1 MFRLF
6 TMLFLVCLLAG
17 CGRSSPS
24 NYYILDSGAVPA
36 APQILPGK
44 SLRIA
49 QVYIPGYLNRNNMVS
64 RSAGRSNIDLAEF
77 HLWAEPLGAGVG
89 RVLEEI
95 LVEPMRNSGVAVL
108 PVGTDSPGD
117 YVLTV
122 DLQRL
127 DGNFNATAVL
137 QCQWTLYDRA
147 ERAIRRGQFSAEE
160 PVAGTEY
167 AALADAESRLVQNL
181 ANYLAQQLGPVMQ

>member
-1 MFRLF
+1 MFKIWSL
-6 TMLFLVCLLAG
+6 LLLVCLLPG

-24 NYYILDSGAVPA
+24 NYYILDSGADPA
-36 APQILPGK
+36 APQILPAK

-49 QVYIPGYLNRNNMVS
+49 QVYIPGYLNRNNIVS
-64 RSAGRSNIDLAEF
+64 RTSGRSNIDLAEF

-95 LVEPMRNSGVAVL
+95 LVEPMRNAGVAVL

-117 YVLTV
+117 FVLTV

-127 DGNFNATAVL
+127 DGNFNATAIL

-147 ERAIRRGQFSAEE
+147 ERAISRGQFSAEE
-160 PVAGTEY
+160 PVSGTEF
-167 AALADAESRLVQNL
+167 AALAEAESRLVQNL
-181 ANYLAQQLGPVMQ
+181 ANYLAQQLSQALQ